1 MIRKLKDIIYILKN
15 SNLVVRATFI
25 LIIIMILSYIKAT
38 CFADNFKSW
47 ELVDLQNAIANNLIT
62 SGITEEQ
69 AKNSIDAKEEQLK
82 TIVNYLNEYH
92 YTYLA
97 WRNNKELDILCT
109 NIEDHWYL
117 YRNFPMINGGSNVSS
132 INYNITYSNNSLNI
146 SQLSNNNSA
155 GSYNHNANIYYTG
168 NKIYSSYNN
177 NTIIRNGGD
186 YSPSTL
192 FDKNV
197 YLGKYFE
204 INLNTNNNT
213 EYFNIVT
220 DTGNDI
226 EDIAVLNSYN
236 FGTLEDN
243 TYIYYIHDLLGF
255 WYWTGNSW
263 TYKTIYNRNKDMV
276 LLKNN
281 EYMNYSYFNNYE
293 SANLIINSL
302 YQYKNVIYHYQIT
315 NSEFNSVDAYFL
327 IGDDTTL
334 ITNNTIDTTNFN
346 NNYLSQFEGL
356 DNIINNNDNTQN
368 IIKAI
373 ESGEQKAEERQT
385 FWENT
390 YNSLF
395 TIDSGE
401 AETMLND
408 LYNNLEVSIGSG
420 EVETIK
426 QVASILQGQPDDF
439 IISWNDIYIPN
450 LFNNEP
456 TKLIEQGQI
465 NFSEEVRNNEALS
478 RAKGWLNIIVSTIL
492 LLILLMNYGRTIAQL
507 LGTTIEFIEDEE
519 VTYDV
524 LNITLENDQMIP
536 PTNMPIPMSYSR
548 NFRNKV
554 WKEHFKRR

>member
-1 MIRKLKDIIYILKN
+1 MLRNIKDIIYILKN
-15 SNLVVRATFI
+15 SNLIVRATFI
-25 LIIIMILSYIKAT
+25 ALVILVLGYIKAT

-109 NIEDHWYL
+109 NVEDHWYL

-146 SQLSNNNSA
+146 SQLSNNSSA

-168 NKIYSSYNN
+168 NKIYSGYNN

-226 EDIAVLNSYN
+226 EDIPVLNSYN

-293 SANLIINSL
+293 SANLMINNL

-346 NNYLSQFEGL
+346 NDYLSQFEGL

-368 IIKAI
+368 IINAI
-373 ESGEQKAEERQT
+373 ESGDKLVIDALTSTTLESGEEPT
-385 FWENT
+385 IENLPEIEIEDISEDFFTWLLSEFLIVLNNDNNT
-390 YNSLF
+390 YLE
-395 TIDSGE
+395 IPI
-401 AETMLND
+401 
-408 LYNNLEVSIGSG
+408 YNNSYRIYSNE
-420 EVETIK
+420 
-426 QVASILQGQPDDF
+426 F
-439 IISWNDIYIPN
+439 I
-450 LFNNEP
+450 
-456 TKLIEQGQI
+456 
-465 NFSEEVRNNEALS
+465 
-478 RAKGWLNIIVSTIL
+478 LNIEPL
-492 LLILLMNYGRTIAQL
+492 RTFINIGWWFICGVPFLKFIRRMIEKLKGGNIPLSDEKSDL
-507 LGTTIEFIEDEE
+507 LG
-519 VTYDV
+519 
-524 LNITLENDQMIP
+524 NIL
-536 PTNMPIPMSYSR
+536 
-548 NFRNKV
+548 
-554 WKEHFKRR
+554 